1 MNKVLKSILKERV
14 GCFIPLE
21 TNQQFFPSNHRIY
34 NPQKTAI
41 AKVIHPN
48 ENVKPIKDYM
58 LRNFYRE
65 APIPLVLGLSR
76 ECTKTDAFIENE
88 VKLFVQSGVSL
99 KFTDAKSNEILGI
112 SCSIVWKRNPDYDII
127 DATIKDW
134 HNTSAEI
141 AHEKPYEERHLV
153 WRDLQYQHIY
163 NLGQKVLQTS
173 GKSFVFYVA
182 MFGLNKKIRGTIPL
196 GEIMQHDKILQN
208 CTMLCQSNFR
218 AWESVVYNSWRNPV
232 ICEELKYLDEE
243 LCLDEKSGRAFKV
256 IDHLDSLRFFVDY

>member
-99 KFTDAKSNEILGI
+99 KFTDAKSNENQIRIFG
-112 SCSIVWKRNPDYDII
+112 
-127 DATIKDW
+127 
-134 HNTSAEI
+134 E
-141 AHEKPYEERHLV
+141 
-153 WRDLQYQHIY
+153 
-163 NLGQKVLQTS
+163 
-173 GKSFVFYVA
+173 SF
-182 MFGLNKKIRGTIPL
+182 LL
-196 GEIMQHDKILQN
+196 
-208 CTMLCQSNFR
+208 
-218 AWESVVYNSWRNPV
+218 
-232 ICEELKYLDEE
+232 
-243 LCLDEKSGRAFKV
+243 
-256 IDHLDSLRFFVDY
+256 